1 MVLFYYMFEYTK
13 QNMEVM
19 REAVALA
26 FFLLAILAL
35 DERKTWKVML
45 YVITAFLFHKF
56 SLVVFGLFFGFYLV
70 YSLKRYTSYPL
81 LLFYYNAYC
90 PKRLDLYNYRKYSFI
105 RYYFY

>member
-1 MVLFYYMFEYTK
+1 MFEYTK

-45 YVITAFLFHKF
+45 YVITAFCSTNFRWWSLDF
-56 SLVVFGLFFGFYLV
+56 SLVFICLFF
-70 YSLKRYTSYPL
+70 KKDNTSYPL
-81 LLFYYNAYC
+81 LLF
-90 PKRLDLYNYRKYSFI
+90 LL
-105 RYYFY
+105 